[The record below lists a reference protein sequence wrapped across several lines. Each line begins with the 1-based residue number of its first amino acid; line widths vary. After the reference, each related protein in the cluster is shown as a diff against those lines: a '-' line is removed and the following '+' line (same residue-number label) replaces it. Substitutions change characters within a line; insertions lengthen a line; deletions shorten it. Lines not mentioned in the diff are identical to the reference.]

1 MANWL
6 GEAVAGLADLI
17 LPTPCAGCGGQGD
30 RQICATCRARLNG
43 LDAHPTAPSPAPAG
57 MPRCW
62 ALGGYEP
69 PLRDLLLEY
78 KERGR
83 HTLAAPLGDQ
93 LARVVGT
100 AASGRAV
107 LLVPVPATATARR
120 ERFGDHMLRLA
131 RRAARR
137 LGTAGQPAAVAPVLR
152 ALPRQ
157 DSTTLDAAA
166 RARAATDAFQVR
178 PGQVADLRAAM
189 ARGAAV
195 VLVDDIVTTGAT
207 LAAVATLLAAVAVP
221 VTGAAVLAATRRTG
235 PRSTHA
241 LSTDRRDRAG

>member
-17 LPTPCAGCGGQGD
+17 MPTPCAGCGGQGD
-30 RQICATCRARLNG
+30 RQICATCRARLDG
-43 LDAHPTAPSPAPAG
+43 LYAQPTAPSPAPAG

-62 ALGGYEP
+62 ALGDYES
-69 PLRDLLLEY
+69 PLRELLLEY

-83 HTLAAPLGDQ
+83 HTLAAPLGDR
-93 LARVVGT
+93 LARVVAT
-100 AASGRAV
+100 AAPGRAV
-107 LLVPVPATATARR
+107 LLVPVPATAAARR
-120 ERFGDHMLRLA
+120 ERLGDHMLRLA

-157 DSTTLDAAA
+157 DSTKLDAAA
-166 RARAATDAFQVR
+166 RARAATQAFQVR
-178 PGQVADLRAAM
+178 PGPVADLRAAM

-207 LAAVATLLAAVAVP
+207 LAAVATLLSAGGVP

-235 PRSTHA
+235 R
-241 LSTDRRDRAG
+241 G

>member
-1 MANWL
+1 MVGWL
-6 GEAVAGLADLI
+6 GEAVGGLADLI
-17 LPTPCAGCGGQGD
+17 LPTPCAGCRARGD
-30 RQICATCRARLNG
+30 RQICAMCRARL
-43 LDAHPTAPSPAPAG
+43 DASRPHATTPTPAPPG
-57 MPRCW
+57 MPACW

-83 HTLAAPLGDQ
+83 HTLATPLGDH
-93 LARVVGT
+93 LARVVAT
-100 AASGRAV
+100 VAPGRAV
-107 LLVPVPATATARR
+107 LLVPVPATAAARR

-137 LGTAGQPAAVAPVLR
+137 LGTAGQPAAVATVLR

-157 DSTTLDAAA
+157 DSTTLDAAG
-166 RARAATDAFQVR
+166 RVRAARDAFEVP
-178 PGQVADLRAAM
+178 PGPASRLRGAV

-195 VLVDDIVTTGAT
+195 VVVDDIVTTGAT
-207 LAAVATLLAAVAVP
+207 LAAVAVLLATHRVP

-235 PRSTHA
+235 TRPVAAPRS
-241 LSTDRRDRAG
+241 DRSQPAV